1 MEEHQHKNQLLRF
14 TTAGSVDNGK
24 STLIGRLLYDSKSI
38 FEDQYA
44 AVASVSRRK
53 GNKNIDLALFTDG
66 LRDEVELGITIDV
79 AYRYFSTPKRRFI
92 IADVPGHKEFT
103 RNMVTGASTT
113 HAMIVLVDVQ
123 QGITEQT
130 KRHSYI
136 ASLLNMPKVIVCIN
150 KMDAVDWSQDKF
162 QSIVDEYTA
171 LAQKLGMNVDSFIP
185 TSALIGDNVV
195 ERSKQMPWYTGKAL
209 LERLET
215 INIHEEKPVEELRLP
230 IQFSLGNQSGEISYF
245 GRVMSGKLSVGDR
258 ITLLPSTEQNI
269 IKTID
274 IGSESFSNA
283 FAPMSIRFTLEMNS
297 SAGRGEM
304 LVHTSNQP
312 QMNRS
317 FRSKLCWLA
326 DVPLDLGTTFTL
338 LHTNQ
343 SIPVSIES
351 VLHKIDV
358 NSFEAIQDS
367 APLQMN
373 DICEVRISSMNDLLF
388 DSFRSNR
395 IMGSFILVDPDTN
408 ATVAAGMIL

>member
-1 MEEHQHKNQLLRF
+1 MDGHQHKNQLLRF

-171 LAQKLGMNVDSFIP
+171 LAEKLEMNVDSFIP

-195 ERSKQMPWYTGKAL
+195 ERSKQMPWYTGNAL

-215 INIHEEKPVEELRLP
+215 INIHEEKSAEELRLP
-230 IQFSLGNQSGEISYF
+230 IQFSLGNQPDEISYF
-245 GRVMSGKLSVGDR
+245 GRVMSGRLSVGDR
-258 ITLLPSTEQNI
+258 IMLLPSNEQNI

-274 IGSESFSNA
+274 IGSESLSNA
-283 FAPMSIRFTLEMNS
+283 FAPMSIRFTLETNS
-297 SAGRGEM
+297 SVGRGEM
-304 LVHTSNQP
+304 LVHTSNQL

-326 DVPLDLGTTFTL
+326 DAPVDLGTTFTL

>member
-1 MEEHQHKNQLLRF
+1 MDGHQHKNQLLRF

-171 LAQKLGMNVDSFIP
+171 LAEKLEMNVDSFIP

-195 ERSKQMPWYTGKAL
+195 ERSKQMPWYTGNAL

-215 INIHEEKPVEELRLP
+215 INIHEEKSAEELRLP
-230 IQFSLGNQSGEISYF
+230 IQFSLGNQPDEISYF
-245 GRVMSGKLSVGDR
+245 GRVMSGRLSVGDR
-258 ITLLPSTEQNI
+258 IMLLPSNEQNI

-274 IGSESFSNA
+274 IGSESLSNA
-283 FAPMSIRFTLEMNS
+283 FAPMSIRFTLETNS
-297 SAGRGEM
+297 SVGRGEI
-304 LVHTSNQP
+304 LVHTSNQL
-312 QMNRS
+312 QINRS

-326 DVPLDLGTTFTL
+326 DAPVDLGTTFTL

-343 SIPVSIES
+343 NIPVSIES

-358 NSFEAIQDS
+358 NSFETIQDS

-373 DICEVRISSMNDLLF
+373 DICEAHISSMNDLLF
-388 DSFRSNR
+388 DSFKSNR
-395 IMGSFILVDPDTN
+395 TMGSFILVDPDTN